1 MTTEEL
7 RTKNEKDIIE
17 MLQVMCNYAS
27 RKTDDFL
34 KWLATTDFFSAPAS
48 TRFHSSY
55 SGGLAQHSLNVYARL
70 DQLCSTSGYPVLPL
84 DTTMVVGLC
93 HDLCKTG
100 FYKASTRPVKIDGKW
115 KQQDCWVIDDEFP
128 FGHGEKSAFLAS
140 QHLRLSQE
148 ELLAIRWH
156 MGAYSDPADRVKAV
170 WRRAAG
176 RLPLVLNTY
185 LADSMATHID
195 ENDAVSDEHK
205 RLRWDSFTD
214 CSVLLNATTAIGTPP
229 ASDEEHYKRIV
240 NKLLPQAEQIMQ
252 KYLCNRKHS
261 DFFTAPA
268 TADDYSA
275 FTGGLCRHSLRMFY
289 ALCWV
294 LDAVRYEVPLES
306 VAKVALMASIGSVAT
321 YDPEEKNYQED
332 GEWKTKTVFRKQEKL
347 LYGGLGEKSV
357 YQLQAFMPVTRDEAL
372 AIRWHQ
378 GVFAEDG
385 FQHSAVFDKS
395 LLAICTHIA
404 YMIAAYGSLGCLE
417 TLGLGEG
424 KAGANMMQKECLL

>member
-17 MLQVMCNYAS
+17 MLRLMCDYTS
-27 RKTDDFL
+27 RESDDFL
-34 KWLATTDFFSAPAS
+34 EWLPTTDFFSAPAS

-70 DQLCSTSGYPVLPL
+70 DQLCFASGYPVLPL
-84 DTTMVVGLC
+84 DVTMVVGIC

-100 FYKASTRPVKIDGKW
+100 FYKASTRPVKENGQW
-115 KQQDCWVIDDEFP
+115 TQRDCWVIDEEFP
-128 FGHGEKSAFLAS
+128 FGHGEKSALLAS
-140 QHLRLSQE
+140 QHLKLSKK

-156 MGAYSDPADRVKAV
+156 MGVYSDPADRVKAV
-170 WRRAAG
+170 WKRDAG
-176 RLPLVLNTY
+176 RMPLALNTH
-185 LADSMATHID
+185 LADMMATHID

-205 RLRWDSFTD
+205 RLLWDGFADKS
-214 CSVLLNATTAIGTPP
+214 LLLDATKEIGPP
-229 ASDEEHYKRIV
+229 PQSDEDHYKLIV
-240 NKLLPQAEQIMQ
+240 SKLLPQAEEIMQ
-252 KYLCNRKHS
+252 KYICHKKFS

-275 FTGGLCRHSLRMFY
+275 CIGGLCRHSLRMFY

-306 VAKVALMASIGSVAT
+306 VAKVALMASIGSI
-321 YDPEEKNYQED
+321 DSFSPEEKRYQED
-332 GEWKTKTVFRKQEKL
+332 GEWKSKTVFRRSENL

-357 YQLQAFMPVTRDEAL
+357 YQLQAFMPLTRDEAL

-378 GVFAEDG
+378 GVLAEDG
-385 FQHSAVFDKS
+385 FQHSAVFDRS
-395 LLAICTHIA
+395 LLAACTHIA

-417 TLGLGEG
+417 TLGLGNRNPGENDA
-424 KAGANMMQKECLL
+424 KA

>member
-1 MTTEEL
+1 MTTEEFEEL
-7 RTKNEKDIIE
+7 RTKNKTDITE
-17 MLQVMCNYAS
+17 MFRVMCEYTS
-27 RKTDDFL
+27 REYGDFL
-34 KWLATTDFFSAPAS
+34 EWLPTTDFFSAPAS

-70 DQLCSTSGYPVLPL
+70 DQLCSASGYPVLPL
-84 DTTMVVGLC
+84 DVTMVVGIC

-100 FYKASTRPVKIDGKW
+100 FYKASTRPVKEDGKW
-115 KQQDCWVIDDEFP
+115 TQQDCWVIDDEFP

-140 QHLRLSQE
+140 QHLKLSQE

-156 MGAYSDPADRVKAV
+156 MGVYSDPADRVKEI
-170 WRRAAG
+170 WKRDAG
-176 RLPLVLNTY
+176 RMPLALNTH
-185 LADSMATHID
+185 LADMMATHID
-195 ENDAVSDEHK
+195 ENDAVGDEHK
-205 RLRWDSFTD
+205 RLRWDGLAD

-229 ASDEEHYKRIV
+229 SSDEEHYKQLV
-240 NKLLPQAEQIMQ
+240 SKLLPQAERIMQ
-252 KYLCNRKHS
+252 IYLCNRKHS

-306 VAKVALMASIGSVAT
+306 VAKVALMASIGAVDT
-321 YDPEEKNYQED
+321 FTPEEKKYQED
-332 GEWKTKTVFRKQEKL
+332 GEWKSKTVFRRSEKL

-357 YQLQAFMPVTRDEAL
+357 YQLQAFMPLTRDEAL

-378 GVFAEDG
+378 GVLAEDG

-395 LLAICTHIA
+395 LLSACTHIA

-417 TLGLGEG
+417 TLGLGNR
-424 KAGANMMQKECLL
+424 KLGANDAKA

>member
-7 RTKNEKDIIE
+7 RTKNETDIIE
-17 MLQVMCNYAS
+17 MFRVMCDYTS
-27 RKTDDFL
+27 RESDDFL
-34 KWLATTDFFSAPAS
+34 EWLPTTDFFSAPAS

-70 DQLCSTSGYPVLPL
+70 DQLCSASGYPVLPL
-84 DTTMVVGLC
+84 DVTMVVGIC

-100 FYKASTRPVKIDGKW
+100 FYKASTRPVKENGQWTQKN
-115 KQQDCWVIDDEFP
+115 CWVIDDEFP

-140 QHLRLSQE
+140 QHLKLSND

-170 WRRAAG
+170 WRRDAG
-176 RLPLVLNTY
+176 RLPLALNTH
-185 LADSMATHID
+185 LADIMASHID
-195 ENDAVSDEHK
+195 ENDAVGDEHK
-205 RLRWDSFTD
+205 RLRWDGLAD
-214 CSVLLNATTAIGTPP
+214 CSVLLNATTAIGILPS
-229 ASDEEHYKRIV
+229 SDEEHYKQIV
-240 NKLLPQAEQIMQ
+240 SKLLPQAEKIMQ
-252 KYLCNRKHS
+252 IYLCNRKHS

-306 VAKVALMASIGSVAT
+306 VAKVALMASIGAVDT
-321 YDPEEKNYQED
+321 FTPEEKKYQED
-332 GEWKTKTVFRKQEKL
+332 GEWKSKTVFRRSENL

-357 YQLQAFMPVTRDEAL
+357 YQLQAFMPLTRDEAL

-378 GVFAEDG
+378 GVLAEDG
-385 FQHSAVFDKS
+385 FQHTAVFDKS
-395 LLAICTHIA
+395 LLAACTHIA

-417 TLGLGEG
+417 TLGLGDWNP
-424 KAGANMMQKECLL
+424 GATAS

>member
-17 MLQVMCNYAS
+17 MFRVMCDYTS
-27 RKTDDFL
+27 RESDDFL
-34 KWLATTDFFSAPAS
+34 EWLPTTDFFSAPAS

-70 DQLCSTSGYPVLPL
+70 DQLCSASGYPVLPL
-84 DTTMVVGLC
+84 DVTMVVGIC

-100 FYKASTRPVKIDGKW
+100 FYKASTRPVKNDGKW
-115 KQQDCWVIDDEFP
+115 TQQDCWVIDDEFP
-128 FGHGEKSAFLAS
+128 FGHGEKSAFLAY
-140 QHLRLSQE
+140 QHLKLSND

-170 WRRAAG
+170 WRRDAG
-176 RLPLVLNTY
+176 RLPLALNTH
-185 LADSMATHID
+185 LADIMASHID
-195 ENDAVSDEHK
+195 ENDAVGDEHK
-205 RLRWDSFTD
+205 RLRWDGLAD

-229 ASDEEHYKRIV
+229 SSDEEHYKQIV
-240 NKLLPQAEQIMQ
+240 SKLLPQAEKIMQ
-252 KYLCNRKHS
+252 IYLCNRKHS

-306 VAKVALMASIGSVAT
+306 VAKVALMASIGAVDT
-321 YDPEEKNYQED
+321 FTPEEKKYQED
-332 GEWKTKTVFRKQEKL
+332 GEWKSKTVFRRSENL

-357 YQLQAFMPVTRDEAL
+357 YQLQAFMPLTRDEAL

-378 GVFAEDG
+378 SVLAEDG
-385 FQHSAVFDKS
+385 FQHSAVFDRS
-395 LLAICTHIA
+395 LLAACTHIA

-417 TLGLGEG
+417 TLGLGNRNPGENDA
-424 KAGANMMQKECLL
+424 KA

>member
-17 MLQVMCNYAS
+17 MFRVMCDYTS
-27 RKTDDFL
+27 RESDDFL
-34 KWLATTDFFSAPAS
+34 EWLPTTDFFSAPAS

-70 DQLCSTSGYPVLPL
+70 DQLCSASGYPVLPL
-84 DTTMVVGLC
+84 DVTLVVGIC

-100 FYKASTRPVKIDGKW
+100 FYKASTRLVKENGQW
-115 KQQDCWVIDDEFP
+115 TQQDCWVIDDEFP

-140 QHLRLSQE
+140 QHLKLSKE

-170 WRRAAG
+170 WRRDAG
-176 RLPLVLNTY
+176 RLPLALNTH
-185 LADSMATHID
+185 LADIMSSHID
-195 ENDAVSDEHK
+195 ENDAVGDEHK
-205 RLRWDSFTD
+205 RLRWDGLAD

-229 ASDEEHYKRIV
+229 SSDEEHYKQIV
-240 NKLLPQAEQIMQ
+240 SKLLPQAEKIMQ
-252 KYLCNRKHS
+252 IYLCNRKHS

-306 VAKVALMASIGSVAT
+306 VAKVALMASIGAVDT
-321 YDPEEKNYQED
+321 FTPEEKKYQED
-332 GEWKTKTVFRKQEKL
+332 GKWKSKTVFRRSENL

-357 YQLQAFMPVTRDEAL
+357 YQLQAFMPLTRDEAL

-378 GVFAEDG
+378 GVLADDG
-385 FQHSAVFDKS
+385 HQHSAVFDKS
-395 LLAICTHIA
+395 LLAACTHIA
-404 YMIAAYGSLGCLE
+404 FMIAAYGSLGCLE
-417 TLGLGEG
+417 TLGLGNR
-424 KAGANMMQKECLL
+424 KLGANNAKT